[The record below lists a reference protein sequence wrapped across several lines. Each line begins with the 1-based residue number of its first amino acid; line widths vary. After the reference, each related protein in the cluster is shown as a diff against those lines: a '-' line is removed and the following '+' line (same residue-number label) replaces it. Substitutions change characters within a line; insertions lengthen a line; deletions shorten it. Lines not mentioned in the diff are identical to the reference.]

1 MSAWTRL
8 RDGQV
13 HTSPWV
19 RANAVNPSSALSRKS
34 SWALSTSEKKMLGL
48 LPPSSRV
55 TGIRFCDAYC
65 MISRPVVV
73 SPVNAILAIRLLDAS
88 GLPASAPNP
97 LTTLTTPG
105 GSRSPISDIRY
116 STDAGVGSAGLSTAA
131 LPAASAG
138 ASFQVAI
145 RIGKFHGMICPTT
158 PSGSGEGEGVGVF
171 VDFDTGTP

>member
-1 MSAWTRL
+1 MSAWIRL

-13 HTSPWV
+13 HTSPWL
-19 RANAVNPSSALSRKS
+19 RANMVNPSSALSWKS
-34 SWALSTSEKKMLGL
+34 SSAAITSEKKMLGL

-55 TGIRFCDAYC
+55 TGIRFCEAYC

-88 GLPASAPNP
+88 GLPASTPNP
-97 LTTLTTPG
+97 LTTLTTPA

-116 STDAGVGSAGLSTAA
+116 RIEAGVCSAGLSTTA

-138 ASFQVAI
+138 ASFQAPI

-158 PSGSGEGEGVGVF
+158 PSGSWKW
-171 VDFDTGTP
+171 